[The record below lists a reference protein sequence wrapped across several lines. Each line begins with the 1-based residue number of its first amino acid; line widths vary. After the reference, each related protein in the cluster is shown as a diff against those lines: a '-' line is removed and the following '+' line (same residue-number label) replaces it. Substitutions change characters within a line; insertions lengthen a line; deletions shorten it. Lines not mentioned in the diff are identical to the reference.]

1 MECKT
6 TERIYAMRPRL
17 DGRKTVIREFI
28 QQFYLENDKLPSEK
42 DIVIGTGIPSAS
54 VHRYLVQM
62 NEDGELTFGG
72 HRSARTKDLE
82 YVSPKKVMPVL
93 GYVACGPGEEE
104 EEQFIEYI
112 HMPESLIGKG
122 EFFALIAKGGSMADV
137 GVHPGDYVI
146 VRKQQTAA
154 NGDVVVAL
162 LEGKNNLKILVRE
175 DNQVILRSRNK
186 ERPGD
191 YPDIIVGE
199 DEELRIQ
206 GLAVGVY
213 HSLVRGI

>member
-1 MECKT
+1 
-6 TERIYAMRPRL
+6 MRPRL
-17 DGRKTVIREFI
+17 DGRKVLIREFI

-72 HRSARTKDLE
+72 HRSARTEDLE
-82 YVSPKKVMPVL
+82 HVSPKKVMPVL

-112 HMPESLIGKG
+112 HMPECMVGTG
-122 EFFALIAKGGSMADV
+122 DFFALIAKGESMVDA
-137 GVHPGDYVI
+137 GVKPGDYVI
-146 VRKQQTAA
+146 VRRQQTAE

-162 LEGKNNLKILVRE
+162 LEGKNNLKVFIYD
-175 DNQVILRSRNK
+175 DNQVILRSCNAEK
-186 ERPGD
+186 TED

-213 HSLVRGI
+213 HKIGKII

>member
-1 MECKT
+1 
-6 TERIYAMRPRL
+6 MRPRL
-17 DGRKTVIREFI
+17 DGRKVIIREFI

-72 HRSARTKDLE
+72 HRSARTEDLE
-82 YVSPKKVMPVL
+82 HVSPKKVMPVL

-112 HMPESLIGKG
+112 HMPECMVGTG
-122 EFFALIAKGGSMADV
+122 DFFALIAKGESMVDA
-137 GVHPGDYVI
+137 GVKPGDYVI
-146 VRKQQTAA
+146 VRRQQTAE

-162 LEGKNNLKILVRE
+162 LEGKNNLKVFLRD
-175 DNQVILRSRNK
+175 DNQVILRSCNEEK
-186 ERPGD
+186 TED
-191 YPDIIVGE
+191 YPDIIVDE
-199 DEELRIQ
+199 DEELLIQ

-213 HSLVRGI
+213 HKIGKII

>member
-1 MECKT
+1 
-6 TERIYAMRPRL
+6 MRPRL
-17 DGRKTVIREFI
+17 DGRKVLIREFI
-28 QQFYLENDKLPSEK
+28 QQFYMENDKLPSEK

-72 HRSARTKDLE
+72 HRSARTEDLE
-82 YVSPKKVMPVL
+82 HVSPKKVMPVL

-112 HMPESLIGKG
+112 HMPECMVGTG
-122 EFFALIAKGGSMADV
+122 DFFALIAKGESMVDA

-146 VRKQQTAA
+146 VRKQQTAE

-162 LEGKNNLKILVRE
+162 LEGKNNLKILACE
-175 DNQVILRSRNK
+175 DNQVILRSRNE

-191 YPDIIVGE
+191 YPDIFVGE

-213 HSLVRGI
+213 HSLARGI

>member
-1 MECKT
+1 
-6 TERIYAMRPRL
+6 MRPRL
-17 DGRKTVIREFI
+17 DGRKVLIREFI

-72 HRSARTKDLE
+72 HRSARTEDLE
-82 YVSPKKVMPVL
+82 HVSPKKVMPVL

-112 HMPESLIGKG
+112 HMPECMVGTG
-122 EFFALIAKGGSMADV
+122 DFFALIAKGESMVDA
-137 GVHPGDYVI
+137 GVKPGDYVI
-146 VRKQQTAA
+146 VRRQQTAE

-162 LEGKNNLKILVRE
+162 LEGKNNLKVFLRD
-175 DNQVILRSRNK
+175 DNQVILRSCNEEK
-186 ERPGD
+186 TED
-191 YPDIIVGE
+191 YPDIIVDE
-199 DEELRIQ
+199 DEELLIQ

-213 HSLVRGI
+213 HKIGKII

>member
-1 MECKT
+1 
-6 TERIYAMRPRL
+6 MRPRL
-17 DGRKTVIREFI
+17 DGRKVIIREFI

-72 HRSARTKDLE
+72 HRSARTEDLE
-82 YVSPKKVMPVL
+82 HVSPKKVMPVL

-112 HMPESLIGKG
+112 HMPECMVGTG
-122 EFFALIAKGGSMADV
+122 DFFALIAKGESMVDA
-137 GVHPGDYVI
+137 GVKPGDYVI
-146 VRKQQTAA
+146 VRRQQTAE

-162 LEGKNNLKILVRE
+162 LEGKNNLKVFLRD
-175 DNQVILRSRNK
+175 DNQVILRSCNEEK
-186 ERPGD
+186 TED
-191 YPDIIVGE
+191 YPDIIVDE

-213 HSLVRGI
+213 HKIGKII